1 MEDDERKNVVASGI
15 GTLLTMGGGNISIDM
30 AMPGCKISEKRSIK
44 HILQIL
50 YYYYPPSTLNVPLQ
64 HILQIQLW
72 L

>member
-15 GTLLTMGGGNISIDM
+15 GTLLTMGGGGNISIDM

-50 YYYYPPSTLNVPLQ
+50 YNYYPPSTLNVPLQ
-64 HILQIQLW
+64 HIL
-72 L
+72 

>member
-50 YYYYPPSTLNVPLQ
+50 Y
-64 HILQIQLW
+64 
-72 L
+72 

>member
-15 GTLLTMGGGNISIDM
+15 GTLLTMGGGNSISIDM

-64 HILQIQLW
+64 HIL
-72 L
+72 